1 MDPSDNTK
9 TCVQFIVLHAF
20 EPFTISPVLKVKLDR
35 STAST
40 PPLSLP
46 DMIIFKVFDRIFAHD
61 FRAWFD
67 AAELTQGFEEQ
78 FRFFLTSGAANK
90 SLDEWQTE
98 RKTAHKSRKEHPP
111 LETEAFLRT
120 LLSSYHDNATIP
132 TNVYLHIKG
141 IISRSFT
148 TELNSFLS

>member
-1 MDPSDNTK
+1 
-9 TCVQFIVLHAF
+9 
-20 EPFTISPVLKVKLDR
+20 
-35 STAST
+35 
-40 PPLSLP
+40 
-46 DMIIFKVFDRIFAHD
+46 MIIFKVFDRIFAHD